1 MYDSGKNRRDFQ
13 VRIIL
18 CPSSSSSSSPG
29 TSTVDNY
36 RTNGGLD
43 GSSSSSTVG
52 ELGKKR
58 SVGGGVLSKSLR
70 RIILSRKRRKK
81 LSAILASKKPMSS
94 LLAAQLAT
102 SSSSEASSPTS
113 QAGERTLGVLV
124 VDEEEMNPSSATISH
139 GLISVIGRRRSME
152 DAVTVVPKLV
162 HVGSSIDLEEA
173 ATSRTFDFFAVYD
186 GHGGQAVANRCK
198 ERMHSLV
205 AAEITVEMDK
215 SAAAAA
221 AMSESQGQ
229 VEVDWDGVMGR
240 SFARMD
246 EEVAAEAGDD
256 AAVKASVGS
265 TALVVVVGKEVVVVA
280 NCGDCRA
287 VLGVSGGAALPLSR
301 DHKPERPDE
310 KERVEAAG
318 GNVVNWDC
326 SRVLGVLATSRSI
339 GDYYLKPYV
348 IAEPEVIVH
357 KRTVSDEFLILAS
370 DGLWDVVPNDLAC
383 ELVSK
388 CLRGQVRR
396 NVYEE
401 FSGNSAT
408 AAATV
413 LAELALARG
422 SRDNISVIV
431 VELQRSSSSSTST
444 SAASSP

>member
-18 CPSSSSSSSPG
+18 CPSPSSSSPG

-43 GSSSSSTVG
+43 GSSSSKVG

-70 RIILSRKRRKK
+70 RIIISRKRRKK

-113 QAGERTLGVLV
+113 QGERTLRVLV

-152 DAVTVVPKLV
+152 DAVTVAPRLV
-162 HVGSSIDLEEA
+162 HVSSSTDLEEA

-186 GHGGQAVANRCK
+186 GHGGKAVANRCK
-198 ERMHSLV
+198 ERMHNLV
-205 AAEITVEMDK
+205 AAEITADMDR
-215 SAAAAA
+215 AAAT
-221 AMSESQGQ
+221 SESQGQ

-256 AAVKASVGS
+256 GAVKAAVGS
-265 TALVVVVGKEVVVVA
+265 TALVVVVGKEEVVVA

-287 VLGVSGGAALPLSR
+287 VLGVSGGASLPLSR

-370 DGLWDVVPNDLAC
+370 DGLWDVVPNELAC

-388 CLRGQVRR
+388 CLRGQVRK

-401 FSGNSAT
+401 FSGNSAA

>member
-1 MYDSGKNRRDFQ
+1 
-13 VRIIL
+13 
-18 CPSSSSSSSPG
+18 
-29 TSTVDNY
+29 
-36 RTNGGLD
+36 
-43 GSSSSSTVG
+43 
-52 ELGKKR
+52 
-58 SVGGGVLSKSLR
+58 
-70 RIILSRKRRKK
+70 
-81 LSAILASKKPMSS
+81 
-94 LLAAQLAT
+94 
-102 SSSSEASSPTS
+102 
-113 QAGERTLGVLV
+113 
-124 VDEEEMNPSSATISH
+124 MNPSSPTISH

-152 DAVTVVPKLV
+152 DAVTVVPRLV
-162 HVGSSIDLEEA
+162 HLSSSTDREEA
-173 ATSRTFDFFAVYD
+173 ATSTTTFDFFAVYD

-198 ERMHSLV
+198 ERMHNLV
-205 AAEITVEMDK
+205 AADITAEMER

-221 AMSESQGQ
+221 SESQGQ
-229 VEVDWDGVMGR
+229 VKVDWNGVMGR

-256 AAVKASVGS
+256 AAVKAAVGS
-265 TALVVVVGKEVVVVA
+265 TALVVVVGKEEVVVA

-318 GNVVNWDC
+318 GN
-326 SRVLGVLATSRSI
+326 
-339 GDYYLKPYV
+339 PYV
-348 IAEPEVIVH
+348 IAEPEVIVR
-357 KRTVSDEFLILAS
+357 KRTVSDEFLIIAS
-370 DGLWDVVPNDLAC
+370 DGLWDVVSNELAC

-388 CLRGQVRR
+388 CLRGRVRR

-401 FSGNSAT
+401 FSGNCAA

-431 VELQRSSSSSTST
+431 VELQRSSSSTST